1 MTLKKSIKQLNTLQ
15 SKCANLLALVS
26 ETTADAGLAAGRSET
41 ISQIHQ
47 KLVSN
52 LENFEVSPF
61 LVTAG
66 MSETNPEIVNTYHNR
81 VATSLKD
88 TYSASLAAEDP
99 GHNKATDAE
108 KYIARARALYSRIYT
123 QLELLSANND
133 VLKTERIARP

>member
-1 MTLKKSIKQLNTLQ
+1 M
-15 SKCANLLALVS
+15 S
-26 ETTADAGLAAGRSET
+26 EHTADAGLAAGRSET
-41 ISQIHQ
+41 ISQLHQ

-88 TYSASLAAEDP
+88 TYSASRAAEDP

-133 VLKTERIARP
+133 VLKTERIATP